1 MALINWSAD
10 FSVGIGSIDEEHK
23 KLAGYVN
30 ELNDAMAQRK
40 GKDVLEKILGGLV
53 DYTKTHFAR
62 EEQLFKTH
70 GYPESMSHKAK
81 HDELTK
87 KVMAFQKDLH
97 DGKAVMSVEIMAFL
111 KDWLLN
117 HIKVTDMKYGPFL
130 KGKGVS

>member
-62 EEQLFKTH
+62 EEQLFKAH